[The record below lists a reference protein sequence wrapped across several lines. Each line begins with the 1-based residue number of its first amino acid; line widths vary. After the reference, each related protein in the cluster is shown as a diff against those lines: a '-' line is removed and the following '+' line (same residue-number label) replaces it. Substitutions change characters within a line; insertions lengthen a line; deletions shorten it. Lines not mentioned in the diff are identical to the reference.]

1 MRSMGESLTQYI
13 KKKGGGANN
22 NEDKHGQ
29 GRRARSEVGEQQ
41 ARQPPA
47 RTQALSTSSLTP
59 NTKNIKERGCSLLS
73 HLVNG
78 GVRYGAVVCFPHSWL
93 LIRGF
98 SPRGPPQ
105 VPPQAT
111 PSVSFP
117 HKQGLGHDKRRGV
130 LQLLEEGLSPF
141 SEGVRRAWGPENTFM
156 WQRQGAGAFSVTP
169 RLSPEMAAVG
179 VSPSA
184 GLSSEPS

>member
-1 MRSMGESLTQYI
+1 MGESLTQYI
-13 KKKGGGANN
+13 KKKGGGGANN

-29 GRRARSEVGEQQ
+29 GGRARSEVGEQQ

-98 SPRGPPQ
+98 SPRGPPRFR
-105 VPPQAT
+105 PKPLLRC
-111 PSVSFP
+111 PSLTS
-117 HKQGLGHDKRRGV
+117 KASAMIKGGV
-130 LQLLEEGLSPF
+130 F
-141 SEGVRRAWGPENTFM
+141 S
-156 WQRQGAGAFSVTP
+156 
-169 RLSPEMAAVG
+169 
-179 VSPSA
+179 
-184 GLSSEPS
+184 SSWRKG